1 MHIGHESPIEIHL
14 LHVFSS
20 LFSIVFHT
28 GHGDVTDITPSS
40 SDESQCSGIV
50 LPVDEA
56 VELDE
61 AGGRHGQR
69 GFRERTR

>member
-1 MHIGHESPIEIHL
+1 MEIHL
-14 LHVFSS
+14 LFVFSS

>member
-1 MHIGHESPIEIHL
+1 M
-14 LHVFSS
+14 
-20 LFSIVFHT
+20 T
-28 GHGDVTDITPSS
+28 DVVPSS

-56 VELDE
+56 IELDE

-69 GFRERTR
+69 GFRERSR